1 MFRLT
6 RDIVDGFGPSGV
18 EGTFRRC
25 CEETM
30 RVLRESKDDLLTILE
45 VLTHDPLYN
54 WSMTPE
60 KAFKIQGGWRFNRI
74 KKGPKKSPKR
84 ALKGF
89 LKWTHLKVLVLYCQI
104 KNGPKKVLTRKMSIE
119 SRPCSMA
126 MSCLSAL

>member
-1 MFRLT
+1 MAFLLRLT

-30 RVLRESKDDLLTILE
+30 RVLRASRDDILTILE

-60 KAFKIQGGWRFNRI
+60 KAFKIQGGWVT
-74 KKGPKKSPKR
+74 KKMGMRLREKTSR
-84 ALKGF
+84 TKGQF
-89 LKWTHLKVLVLYCQI
+89 
-104 KNGPKKVLTRKMSIE
+104 
-119 SRPCSMA
+119 
-126 MSCLSAL
+126 

>member
-1 MFRLT
+1 MTEGLENCAKFSFDSSYYFKQTSDPPCLSFLPSRLT

-30 RVLRESKDDLLTILE
+30 RVLRASRDDILTILE

-60 KAFKIQGGWRFNRI
+60 KAFKIQGRW
-74 KKGPKKSPKR
+74 
-84 ALKGF
+84 A
-89 LKWTHLKVLVLYCQI
+89 TE
-104 KNGPKKVLTRKMSIE
+104 KNGSEV
-119 SRPCSMA
+119 A
-126 MSCLSAL
+126 

>member
-30 RVLRESKDDLLTILE
+30 RVLRESKDDILTILE

-60 KAFKIQGGWRFNRI
+60 KAFKIQGRHSVQSRHDIHVMDMKFHISTLFWSSQFFGSAGN
-74 KKGPKKSPKR
+74 
-84 ALKGF
+84 LK
-89 LKWTHLKVLVLYCQI
+89 
-104 KNGPKKVLTRKMSIE
+104 
-119 SRPCSMA
+119 
-126 MSCLSAL
+126 

>member
-1 MFRLT
+1 MLRLT

-30 RVLRESKDDLLTILE
+30 RVLRESKDDILTILE

-60 KAFKIQGGWRFNRI
+60 KAFKIQER
-74 KKGPKKSPKR
+74 PS
-84 ALKGF
+84 
-89 LKWTHLKVLVLYCQI
+89 VQ
-104 KNGPKKVLTRKMSIE
+104 
-119 SRPCSMA
+119 SRDSRN
-126 MSCLSAL
+126 